1 MTERMLNALGVET
14 CADLFKERALIYL
27 LFSPVSVQSFLCIC
41 LGIGSA
47 KVHRYGS
54 YLCLRAGSMIFL
66 HVCVCFYCSEY
77 ERKSISTERYLSFSD
92 RHKKNHQ
99 NFQ

>member
-47 KVHRYGS
+47 KVHRYGD
-54 YLCLRAGSMIFL
+54 YLCLLAGSVIFL
-66 HVCVCFYCSEY
+66 YDCCIFFHFSEY
-77 ERKSISTERYLSFSD
+77 ERKSISTERY
-92 RHKKNHQ
+92 
-99 NFQ
+99 

>member
-47 KVHRYGS
+47 KVHRYG
-54 YLCLRAGSMIFL
+54 
-66 HVCVCFYCSEY
+66 
-77 ERKSISTERYLSFSD
+77 D
-92 RHKKNHQ
+92 
-99 NFQ
+99 